1 MKTSDEWL
9 VIGGGIGLVVLLF
22 AIFNKANATQAPY
35 SAPAAAPAS
44 ISNPNFTSAAPQ
56 TPPNFPGLTFNPPV
70 ENISIGPTSIG
81 GSTFNTG
88 NSNLFPFFGYAVQSS
103 GQSSGLPQVYNTI
116 NALMGNNANYQAGQN
131 AGQQNYLN
139 NAGQN
144 NSQYLIGGGSGIMQ
158 QVGG

>member
-9 VIGGGIGLVVLLF
+9 TIGGGIGLVVLLF

-44 ISNPNFTSAAPQ
+44 ISNPNFTGAAPQ
-56 TPPNFPGLTFNPPV
+56 TPPNVPGLTFNPPV

-81 GSTFNTG
+81 GSTFNMG

-103 GQSSGLPQVYNTI
+103 GISQVYKEI
-116 NALMGNNANYQAGQN
+116 NALMSNNANYQAGQN
-131 AGQQNYLN
+131 AGQNNFLN
-139 NAGQN
+139 NMSQN
-144 NSQYLIGGGSGIMQ
+144 NSQYMYGGGPGLMQ
-158 QVGG
+158 IAGGGY